1 LSDDKTGI
9 GDCMWRPK
17 RKNMKN
23 IAKRYLILILLLGL
37 AASASAI
44 STEEEIR
51 LGAEAAGR
59 FEREY
64 GLVNDPAMQGRLNRI
79 GQRLLT
85 NAERKDLPWRFGVIN
100 IDAFN
105 AAAFPGGFIYATKG
119 LMQAMNDEELAFV
132 IGHEI
137 GHVDNRHS
145 IKQLES
151 AQMRRLGLIAI
162 ALGAGGGNIDQNAAT
177 LVQLTDAVIGSKH
190 SRSDEEESDRYGMRL
205 MAGVEYDPA
214 FALSAFQKLAS
225 QSGGG
230 TPGFLNT
237 LLGSHPLPEDRIAKG
252 AELVTSIPYSPEV
265 MPPVNQG
272 GAVDQRLF
280 QDASSALEYTLS
292 LQGQRHRDSLQ
303 TAATDVA
310 LGRRGAPGN
319 TRVVRV
325 VSDRSAGLS
334 GLENALLARP
344 EFDVPGQAFGAA
356 VIDAGGN
363 RIEAVV
369 LLQGGY

>member
-1 LSDDKTGI
+1 MKT
-9 GDCMWRPK
+9 
-17 RKNMKN
+17 
-23 IAKRYLILILLLGL
+23 IAKRCLALIMLLSMTI
-37 AASASAI
+37 SASAI

-51 LGAEAAGR
+51 LGAEAAAR
-59 FEREY
+59 FEGQY

-85 NAERKDLPWRFGVIN
+85 NAERKDLPWRFGVVN
-100 IDAFN
+100 VDAYN

-119 LMQAMNDEELAFV
+119 LMEGMNDEELAFV

-137 GHVDNRHS
+137 GHVDKRHS

-177 LVQLTDAVIGSKH
+177 LVQLTDAVIGSSH
-190 SRSDEEESDRYGMRL
+190 SRGDEAESDRYGMRL
-205 MAGVEYDPA
+205 MAGVNYDPA
-214 FALSAFQKLAS
+214 YALSAFQKLAS

-237 LLGSHPLPEDRIAKG
+237 LLGSHPLPKDRISQG
-252 AELVTSIPYSPEV
+252 AELITSIPFSPEV
-265 MPPVNQG
+265 VPPVDQG
-272 GAVDQRLF
+272 GVVDQRLF
-280 QDASSALEYTLS
+280 QDASDALEYTLS

-303 TAATDVA
+303 RAAVDVA

-319 TRVVRV
+319 TRMVRV
-325 VSDRSAGLS
+325 SADRGAGLS

-344 EFDVPGQAFGAA
+344 EFDSPGQAFGAA
-356 VIDAGGN
+356 VVDAGN
-363 RIEAVV
+363 NTIEAVV